1 MKFRRS
7 YKRLLT
13 ILLLFTATGITLAA
27 APTEHGELSSDI
39 FIDNTKCEQCH
50 AIIHYQWRGTM
61 HYNAYEDPFYQKE
74 FIEASNDTSGIVDTF
89 CSRCHTPIG
98 IVSGEIPPIDGSQ
111 LSDIARQGVQC
122 DFCHVISASNGTGN
136 APFIVSP
143 GKTKWG
149 PFNDSKSAY
158 HESEY
163 LELYTRSEYCGMCH
177 NVIHPLNGL
186 VIDDT
191 YTTWKEGAYAEE
203 GVVCQDCH
211 MTPGITQFE
220 ANPGRAGSGAKKREH
235 ISTHDIVGGNAFVTK
250 ILGEEKY
257 SEMAVERLEKA
268 ATLSLDA
275 PEIAQRGENV
285 SLTISITN
293 SGAGH
298 KIPTGVSEIRQMWLA
313 VNVKDRNGKE
323 LYNTGEIDDDGTVV
337 NATKMYNTIL
347 GDSHGQSTLSFWL
360 AESILEDNRIPPKG
374 TVTEKHAFEIPVD
387 VAYPLKVEATLKY
400 RSAPQE
406 TINYLF
412 GDNVY
417 EVPVIN
423 MTIVSSSIYENEGE
437 ATEVPSTPG
446 ITALGSIT
454 FVICAAYCI
463 RRRKI

>member
-1 MKFRRS
+1 
-7 YKRLLT
+7 
-13 ILLLFTATGITLAA
+13 
-27 APTEHGELSSDI
+27 
-39 FIDNTKCEQCH
+39 
-50 AIIHYQWRGTM
+50 
-61 HYNAYEDPFYQKE
+61 
-74 FIEASNDTSGIVDTF
+74 
-89 CSRCHTPIG
+89 
-98 IVSGEIPPIDGSQ
+98 
-111 LSDIARQGVQC
+111 
-122 DFCHVISASNGTGN
+122 
-136 APFIVSP
+136 
-143 GKTKWG
+143 
-149 PFNDSKSAY
+149 
-158 HESEY
+158 
-163 LELYTRSEYCGMCH
+163 
-177 NVIHPLNGL
+177 
-186 VIDDT
+186 
-191 YTTWKEGAYAEE
+191 
-203 GVVCQDCH
+203 
-211 MTPGITQFE
+211 
-220 ANPGRAGSGAKKREH
+220 
-235 ISTHDIVGGNAFVTK
+235 
-250 ILGEEKY
+250 
-257 SEMAVERLEKA
+257 MAVERLEKA

-347 GDSHGQSTLSFWL
+347 GDSQGQSTLSFWL

-374 TVTEKHAFEIPVD
+374 TVTEKHSFEIPVD

-437 ATEVPSTPG
+437 ASSVPSTPG
-446 ITALGSIT
+446 ITALGSI
-454 FVICAAYCI
+454 VVSLCSAYCI
-463 RRRKI
+463 SRRKI